1 MELVRIAR
9 SLDGAL
15 VASRSAPGR
24 GAWLCV
30 GQLACLDRA
39 ERRGAFARAFREPVG
54 KDAVAALRDELFG
67 KHQENLRD

>member
-1 MELVRIAR
+1 VELVRIAR
-9 SLDGAL
+9 SLGGAL
-15 VASRSAPGR
+15 VVSRSAPGR

-30 GQLACLDRA
+30 GHPACLDRA
-39 ERRGAFARAFREPVG
+39 ERRDAFSRAFREPVD